1 MCQTIFEKWS
11 HEIMPEINPQRLM
24 NDLRHL
30 RTIGQYGTGVIRP
43 AFSTKDME
51 ARQWLLDRM
60 SAAGLK
66 TFMDGV
72 GNVFGRSP
80 NPGRGILIGSH
91 TDTQPQGGWLDGS
104 LGVLYGLEII
114 RALAEDRRTVHFA
127 VDMASWSDEEGT
139 YMSMLG
145 SRSFC
150 DMLTR
155 DDMERAQNHLTAQP
169 LSAALEQAGLTGMP
183 TTTMDPERYVAYLE
197 AHVEQG
203 PHLEAQGNHL
213 GVVTAIVGIRTYRL
227 TFKGQQNHAG
237 TTPMEYRK
245 DAGIALIELVHD
257 INREFTTL
265 AGPRTVWTIGYV
277 HLEPGSPSVVPGRA
291 EMLLQFRDT
300 DDKILDALESKT
312 IRIVEEAHKKGPVDI
327 DLAAVPPQCE
337 TAGMDET
344 VQVCLAAAAETHA
357 PGRWIRMPSGAGHD
371 AQILAQRLP
380 AGMLFVPSIG
390 GISHDIA
397 EDTAE
402 EDIVRGCRALATA
415 TETLLRHPNPV

>member
-1 MCQTIFEKWS
+1 
-11 HEIMPEINPQRLM
+11 MPEINSQRLM

-30 RTIGQYGTGVIRP
+30 GTIGQYGTGVVRP

-60 SAAGLK
+60 GAAGLMAS
-66 TFMDGV
+66 MDGV
-72 GNVFGRSP
+72 GNVIGKSP
-80 NPGRGILIGSH
+80 NPGKGILIGSH

-104 LGVLYGLEII
+104 LGVLYGLEIM
-114 RALAEDRRTVHFA
+114 RAFAEDRRTAHFA
-127 VDMASWSDEEGT
+127 VDVASWSDEEGT
-139 YMSMLG
+139 YLSMLG

-150 DMLTR
+150 DILDR
-155 DDMERAQNHLTAQP
+155 DQIKRAQNHQTALP
-169 LSAALEQAGLTGMP
+169 LPAALEQAGLTGTQ
-183 TTTMDPERYVAYLE
+183 TTTLDPERYVAYLE

-213 GVVTAIVGIRTYRL
+213 GVVTAIVGIRTFKL

-245 DAGIALIELVHD
+245 DAGIALIELVNV
-257 INREFTTL
+257 INRQFPTL
-265 AGPRTVWTIGYV
+265 AGPRTVWTVGYV

-300 DDKILDALESKT
+300 DDNILDALESKT
-312 IRIVEEAHKKGPVDI
+312 ARIVEEAHKKGPVDI
-327 DLAAVPPQCE
+327 DLTAVPPQCE
-337 TAGMDET
+337 PAGMDET
-344 VQVCLAAAAETHA
+344 VQECLASAAETHA

-371 AQILAQRLP
+371 AQVLAQRLP

-402 EDIVRGCRALATA
+402 EDIVRGCQALATA
-415 TETLLRHPNPV
+415 TEALLHHTNPV